1 MVHSWGKNSKLRK
14 TAFCFVVK
22 SIFLGVFIFKKK
34 ISRYVKKIFYSSSI
48 GSKVKFVEQN
58 FCKICIYRRNFNYL
72 WQLRSWFLTI
82 FGVKKVIFRTF
93 SKLFWRYS
101 WCVRVLFLD
110 LKCPVLAF
118 FCQLERLVYDLQ
130 NLNCESKFDHRRR
143 WFLTIFW
150 VKKEIFG
157 TFSKLLRS
165 FSGCVRD

>member
-48 GSKVKFVEQN
+48 GSQVKFVEQN
-58 FCKICIYRRNFNYL
+58 FCKIWIYSRNFNYL

-101 WCVRVLFLD
+101 WCVRTLFLD

-118 FCQLERLVYDLQ
+118 FSARKVGMWPSKSALWVKIWRSERVI
-130 NLNCESKFDHRRR
+130 FDH
-143 WFLTIFW
+143 FLG
-150 VKKEIFG
+150 KK
-157 TFSKLLRS
+157 
-165 FSGCVRD
+165 RDLWDFFKVALELFRMC